1 MDELLPGQRTW
12 GIRSGSPTPAAPIGG
27 VSDINFEDGILL
39 SFEDG
44 TQVTFE

>member
-1 MDELLPGQRTW
+1 MADQLLPGQARV
-12 GIRSGSPTPAAPIGG
+12 GVRIGTPSAP
-27 VSDINFEDGILL
+27 VSSENDVLFEDGISF